1 MQKIH
6 SQRRYVGVNQDG
18 AGFGG
23 FYLDYYILESEIN
36 VPNTSF
42 SALIYGVEIEKK
54 YEENGCEKILE
65 QAVVNDIYA
74 SKKGTQKL
82 IDKLADNLV
91 MPSTLEFILNDILE
105 ERGFEPPEFT
115 VTIT

>member
-1 MQKIH
+1 MQKILT
-6 SQRRYVGVNQDG
+6 QRRYVGVNPDG

-36 VPNTSF
+36 VPNASF

-54 YEENGCEKILE
+54 YEENEYEKIIE
-65 QAVVNDIYA
+65 QAVVNDIYT
-74 SKKGTQKL
+74 SKKGTERL

-91 MPSTLEFILNDILE
+91 MPSTLEFVLSDILE
-105 ERGFEPPEFT
+105 ERGCELPEFT
-115 VTIT
+115 VTII